1 MANRIKSGIK
11 RHRQSLKKKERNT
24 AVKSDLKTQ
33 LKKLSSTIAE
43 NDAATVD
50 KVLRETE
57 SKLKK
62 AASKGVIHKKTASRR
77 TSRLAKRIS
86 KARAAEVPAVESPAS

>member
-11 RHRQSLKKKERNT
+11 RHRQSIKKRDRNT

-33 LKKLSSTIAE
+33 LKKFNTTVAE
-43 NDAATVD
+43 GDAAAVD
-50 KVLRETE
+50 NVLRETE

-62 AASKGVIHKKTASRR
+62 AASKGVSRKKTASRR

-86 KARAAEVPAVESPAS
+86 RERAASEVPATES

>member
-11 RHRQSLKKKERNT
+11 RHRQSLKRRDRNT

-33 LKKLSSTIAE
+33 LKKFSATVAE
-43 NDAATVD
+43 GDAAAVD
-50 KVLRETE
+50 NVLRETE

-62 AASKGVIHKKTASRR
+62 AATKGVIHKKTASRR
-77 TSRLAKRIS
+77 TGRLAKRVS
-86 KARAAEVPAVESPAS
+86 RERAADVPATETPAS

>member
-11 RHRQSLKKKERNT
+11 RHRQSLKRKERNT

-33 LKKLSSTIAE
+33 LKKFDATAAE
-43 NDAATVD
+43 GDAAAVD
-50 KVLRETE
+50 NVLKETE

-86 KARAAEVPAVESPAS
+86 KERTATETPAS